1 MKSFRICII
10 SFSNLKN
17 DPRVRRQIDLLKDIY
32 DVTTLGLKK
41 SGVKGVDEF
50 IIPTKRSI
58 ITKIRSRLTFLIA
71 RFFQGLYT
79 KYIEIKYPLNTILKI
94 ISDKNFDLVIAN
106 GLGALIVAERIAR
119 RDGAKILFD
128 AHEYEPRRIEDHW
141 FHRLFINPHN
151 AFLCNKYLPHAS
163 YMTTVSLGIANEYNK
178 SYGISPE
185 VIFNAPEYERVNFK
199 EVKQDNIR
207 MIHHG
212 IAHPSRKLEDMIHL
226 MSFLEKR
233 FHLTLM
239 LVANDTR
246 YYNYLKKLSNKLCP
260 SKVAFREP
268 VSFNEIIST
277 ISDYDIG
284 LIILRP
290 TSFKLK
296 HALPNKFFESIMAG
310 LALVIGPSPEMKN
323 IIEKFNC
330 GVFSNSFN
338 VKEIAKLINSL
349 TPKQIMEKKK
359 GSLEAAK
366 FLNSEREMKKLH
378 RIVRMILS

>member
-50 IIPTKRSI
+50 IIPTKRLI

-106 GLGALIVAERIAR
+106 GLGALIVAERIAS

-128 AHEYEPRRIEDHW
+128 AHEYEPRRIEDYW
-141 FHRLFINPHN
+141 FHRLFINPYN
-151 AFLCNKYLPHAS
+151 EFVCKKYLPFTS
-163 YMTTVSLGIANEYNK
+163 YMITVSSGIADEFFK
-178 SYGISPE
+178 TYGVKPD
-185 VIFNAPEYERVNFK
+185 VILNTPKYQRIELKKVESDK
-199 EVKQDNIR
+199 IHL
-207 MIHHG
+207 IHHG
-212 IAHPSRKLEDMIHL
+212 VAHSSRNLEDLINL
-226 MSFLEKR
+226 MPLLEER

-239 LVANDTR
+239 LVIRDVG
-246 YYNYLKKLSNKLCP
+246 YFNYLKGLCNKVCP
-260 SKVAFREP
+260 GRIDFREP
-268 VSFNEIIST
+268 VPFDEIIPA
-277 ISDYDIG
+277 ISEYDIG
-284 LIILRP
+284 LIIYRP
-290 TSFKLK
+290 TSFNIK

-366 FLNSEREMKKLH
+366 ILNSEREMKKLH